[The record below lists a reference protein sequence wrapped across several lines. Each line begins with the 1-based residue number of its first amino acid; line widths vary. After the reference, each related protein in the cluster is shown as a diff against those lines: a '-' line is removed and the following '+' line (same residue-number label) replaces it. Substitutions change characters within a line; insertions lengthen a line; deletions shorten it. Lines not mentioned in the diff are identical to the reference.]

1 MAIHMYA
8 RSVYS
13 DFCYKQNMHS
23 TNLIDVW

>member
-1 MAIHMYA
+1 MYA